1 MGSSS
6 VVVSETGGLIS
17 REEYRPYG
25 ESSFGS
31 YAKKRFRFTGKE
43 RDEESGLYYHGARYY
58 SPWLCRWTAPDPAG
72 MVDGVN
78 VYAYVRGNPVR
89 LVDPG
94 GMEGEESQSTCIP
107 VEGADVDLAIRA
119 RDGKGYPNAGYRGLD
134 VPNVAADQV
143 QRDIEQDE
151 FRARSGEVSSREPDI
166 VDLGNSLFEVGVGL
180 GLGGL
185 RSLEEAWHGTL
196 GNPGHHETPES
207 RVREPETPEEELG
220 DALSIFFPIG
230 IRGGGSR
237 GAGGVPTNS
246 IRSNVRREKSVESS
260 REYARQFASSPE
272 REQVLERVIQDD
284 GLLNMSQTIQSQ
296 FEPGGS
302 RSFIT
307 NEAMLTAIGTGRRE
321 IDPKKSADHF
331 MYYIP
336 ASHRNHSGT
345 LEVLVHEPSG
355 QIRHVLFRRQ
365 R

>member
-94 GMEGEESQSTCIP
+94 GMEGEESQSTCLP
-107 VEGADVDLAIRA
+107 VEGSDVDLAIQA

-134 VPNVAADQV
+134 IPNVAADQV

-166 VDLGNSLFEVGVGL
+166 VDVGNSLFEVGVGL

-185 RSLEEAWHGTL
+185 RGLEEAWNGTL

-220 DALSIFFPIG
+220 DALSIFFPMG

-237 GAGGVPTNS
+237 GAGGAPIVG
-246 IRSNVRREKSVESS
+246 RSS
-260 REYARQFASSPE
+260 RTIASRRAFQGGEEVARDKFAKHREEFPHLNSYEEYWDEANAFLANPPESAIIMYRGGEQGRDLITGVYHPETNRLAFLNSSGE
-272 REQVLERVIQDD
+272 I
-284 GLLNMSQTIQSQ
+284 
-296 FEPGGS
+296 GS
-302 RSFIT
+302 
-307 NEAMLTAIGTGRRE
+307 
-321 IDPKKSADHF
+321 
-331 MYYIP
+331 YYKPNQAQHKDSSNLAYFFRIM
-336 ASHRNHSGT
+336 RN
-345 LEVLVHEPSG
+345 
-355 QIRHVLFRRQ
+355 
-365 R
+365 